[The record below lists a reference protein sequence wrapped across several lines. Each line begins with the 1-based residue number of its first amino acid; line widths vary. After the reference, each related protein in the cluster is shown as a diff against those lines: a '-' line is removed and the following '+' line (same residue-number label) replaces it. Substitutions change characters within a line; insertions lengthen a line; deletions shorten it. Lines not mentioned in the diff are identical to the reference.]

1 MSTSQTILIAAACL
15 AGVCAV
21 IAILIRVG
29 SLRVREGDEARGL
42 AILCGGLRWFGGR
55 WGLRC
60 VPAGLSKGGFEGK
73 FIYWPWHGKCGPGL
87 NLSDIWR
94 TDLHERHAREIA
106 DCIVDYRRRHPDAPV
121 HVLGCSAGGQVALRA
136 IELLPD
142 SVSVTSATLLSAA
155 VSPRRD
161 VTGVLARLD
170 GPLIN
175 SCSRLDF
182 AILGLGTLVVG
193 TGDRIRSASAGMV
206 GLRSDDPRVVNVPW
220 RPGMIFTGR
229 MGGHNTCMAPAYI
242 ARHLTPLMGIPSA

>member
-1 MSTSQTILIAAACL
+1 MTTWQTILIVAACL
-15 AGVCAV
+15 AAVCAV
-21 IAILIRVG
+21 IAVLIRVG

-60 VPAGLSKGGFEGK
+60 VPTGLRKGGFEGK
-73 FIYWPWHGKCGPGL
+73 YIYWPWHGRCGPGL
-87 NLSDIWR
+87 NLSDIWN

-106 DCIVDYRRRHPDAPV
+106 DYIADYKRRHPAAPV
-121 HVLGCSAGGQVALRA
+121 YVLGCSAGGQVALRA

-142 SVSVTSATLLSAA
+142 GLSVDAAALLSPA

-161 VTGVLARLD
+161 VTGVLAHID
-170 GPLIN
+170 GMLVN

-193 TGDRIRSASAGMV
+193 TGDRKRSASAGMV
-206 GLRSDDPRVVNVPW
+206 GLRTDDERVVNLFW
-220 RPGMIFTGR
+220 RPSMVFTGR
-229 MGGHNTCMAPAYI
+229 MGGHNSCMAPAFI
-242 ARHLTPLMGIPSA
+242 ARYVAPLMGIARP